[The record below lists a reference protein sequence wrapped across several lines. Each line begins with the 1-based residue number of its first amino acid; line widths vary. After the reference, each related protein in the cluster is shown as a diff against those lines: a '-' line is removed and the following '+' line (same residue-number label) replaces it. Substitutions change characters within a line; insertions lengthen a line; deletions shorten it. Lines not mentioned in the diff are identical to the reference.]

1 MGILC
6 CPGLISCVIMDWY
19 SLLLAIVSLC
29 LRELSGSLQ
38 TEQQDQQ
45 HHQQQTQ
52 PQQQQ
57 HQEELQ
63 QAQRIDV
70 IAIATRADKLTP
82 EECTE
87 VEKAIRRG
95 MKSFSQRLDLCFVKV
110 VDARKSNS
118 YSMNDLRRDFMHLV
132 HRVLAV
138 RFLLWPNLITFL
150 CLECW
155 SSSWSSSP
163 PPLPPPQ
170 GCALQNRYAFNCFL
184 VQCKMKI
191 SPLSRSILP
200 CQYTDVDRKRRN
212 TILVLYFYSHL
223 RCPAE
228 M

>member
-1 MGILC
+1 
-6 CPGLISCVIMDWY
+6 MDWY

-29 LRELSGSLQ
+29 LRELSGSLR

-95 MKSFSQRLDLCFVKV
+95 MKSFSQRLDLCFVRV

-155 SSSWSSSP
+155 SSSWWSSP
-163 PPLPPPQ
+163 PPPPPPPQ
-170 GCALQNRYAFNCFL
+170 GCALQNRYAFNCFM

-191 SPLSRSILP
+191 SPLSRPILP
-200 CQYTDVDRKRRN
+200 CQYTDVDGKRRN
-212 TILVLYFYSHL
+212 IILVLYFY
-223 RCPAE
+223 
-228 M
+228 